1 MVDEMMGG
9 VMGLEFPVVG
19 NFPFTESRSCIFV
32 NSGRAALQ
40 LLLQNREERPRRV
53 LVPRF
58 VCDTVLQPMKRLS
71 IPVERY
77 HCNDQLRPELPEDL
91 REDDVLLL
99 VNYFGFTGRAVE
111 EAARQHRGTSI
122 VDATTALFSQTQ
134 LPCFYSP
141 RKFCGLADG
150 GVACDSRDFSIYPN
164 DTDSSAVKSLFL
176 LERLE
181 TGFSLA
187 SHLCELAEQ
196 DLNTEPRDMSP
207 VTRSLIDA
215 YDFDTIR
222 HRRLENYAALHR
234 LLGGINRLELPEHAP
249 AAPMCYPLVSGIPDL
264 RDSLIDAG
272 VALPLFWPEVIK
284 ATTAESV
291 ENRLARTLVPLP
303 LDQRYTPGDME
314 HLASLVLGK

>member
-9 VMGLEFPVVG
+9 VMGLEFPVVE

-40 LLLQNREERPRRV
+40 LLLQNREERPQRV

-111 EAARQHRGTSI
+111 EAARQHHGTSI

-196 DLNTEPRDMSP
+196 DLNTEPRAMSP

-222 HRRLENYAALHR
+222 RRRLENSAALHR

-249 AAPMCYPLVSGIPDL
+249 TAPMCYPLASGIPDL

-272 VALPLFWPEVIK
+272 IAVPLYWPEVIK

-291 ENRLARTLVPLP
+291 ENRLARTLLPLP
-303 LDQRYTPGDME
+303 LDQRYTPEDME
-314 HLASLVLGK
+314 WLANLVLGK